1 MRHDRDMH
9 LDPFH
14 LATSVWILVG
24 IYWAASGIR
33 VKRAVRSQGRNSR
46 AVHIGLMALAL
57 LLMFEPYTSI
67 GPLAVRFVRA
77 EGWLPW
83 VGFALTAAGCAFAI
97 WARARLG
104 GNWSGVVTLKQG
116 HELVRSGPYAL
127 VRHPIYAGFL
137 AGLLGTA
144 LVIGEVRALLAL
156 AIAFVAWFDKT
167 RLEERFLVDQFDGE
181 YVEYSRSVKRL
192 IPFLL

>member
-1 MRHDRDMH
+1 MILYMH

-14 LATSVWILVG
+14 LTTSLWILVG

-33 VKRAVRSQGRNSR
+33 VKPVARSQGRSSR
-46 AVHIGLMALAL
+46 AVHIGVMAVAFL
-57 LLMFEPYTSI
+57 LIFEPYTSI
-67 GPLAVRFVRA
+67 GPLAVRFVPA

-83 VGFALTAAGCAFAI
+83 FGFALTAAGCAFAV
-97 WARARLG
+97 WARALLG
-104 GNWSGVVTLKQG
+104 GNWSAAVTLKRG
-116 HELVRSGPYAL
+116 HKLVRSGPYAL

-144 LVIGEVRALLAL
+144 VVIGEVRALLAL
-156 AIAFVAWFDKT
+156 AIAFLAWFDKT
-167 RLEERFLVDQFDGE
+167 RVEERFMLDQFDGE